1 MRQSYIVEPTPDGRL
16 QIRLVILPDIED
28 IEITSE
34 EDEKRVII
42 IDPNEDDTSK
52 NVIIVNNYN

>member
-1 MRQSYIVEPTPDGRL
+1 MRQSYVVEPTADGRL

-28 IEITSE
+28 IERAPE

-42 IDPNEDDTSK
+42 IDPREDDTSK
-52 NVIIVNNYN
+52 NVIIINNYD

>member
-1 MRQSYIVEPTPDGRL
+1 MRQSYVVEPTPDGRL

-28 IEITSE
+28 IERNPE

-42 IDPNEDDTSK
+42 IAPNEDDTSK
-52 NVIIVNNYN
+52 NVIIINNYN